1 MKGAGIV
8 KDSNDFFKDEY
19 NVEMFENPKD
29 IEKNNIERIRNER
42 EKKLYRKIISALS
55 IFLFLGTLLFFLF
68 LSIIDEDQIVSESEK
83 RNLAKRP
90 AFSVSQLF
98 SGKWTTDYENYYS
111 DNFPF
116 RDVFISLS
124 KKIETALTR
133 FSLGEDGSVIVKVEK
148 DENDFAGEKLTV
160 EDKNKQSTTAKPTT
174 AQKTTVLA
182 ENNAEYA
189 NEKDAVITS
198 SILIANKRAMELFS
212 YSDSM
217 LNNYASLINNIAK
230 SVGDNATVYS
240 LVAPTSIEF
249 YGTKQYRTGSH
260 SQRNAIE
267 KLYGMFS
274 KEVQTVDAYSVLAK
288 NTDEYIYFKTDHHWT
303 ARGAYC
309 AYTAFCNK
317 KNITLRS
324 LEDYADQGRIPGDFL
339 GTLYAQTKSDALAKN
354 PDYVEFFKPENVEG
368 KIYSSAE
375 MTDPMSFYVVARNV
389 NSSNKY
395 LAFIAGDQ
403 PLEKITT
410 QNKNG
415 KKIIVLKE
423 SYGNAFVPFLCNDYE
438 EIYVLDP
445 RKLTFNL
452 KDFVVKNSI
461 DDVLLINYAFG
472 MSNPIYTKA
481 LGEMVK

>member
-1 MKGAGIV
+1 M

-189 NEKDAVITS
+189 NEKDAVVTS

-317 KNITLRS
+317 KNITPRS

>member
-1 MKGAGIV
+1 MN
-8 KDSNDFFKDEY
+8 DSNDFFKDEY

-29 IEKNNIERIRNER
+29 IEKNNIERIRNEK
-42 EKKLYRKIISALS
+42 EKRLYRKLISALS
-55 IFLFLGTLLFFLF
+55 IFLFLGILLFFLF
-68 LSIIDEDQIVSESEK
+68 LSIIDKDQLVSESEK
-83 RNLAKRP
+83 RTLAQRP
-90 AFSVSQLF
+90 EFSASQLF
-98 SGKWTTDYENYYS
+98 LGKWTTDYENYYS

-116 RDVFISLS
+116 RDVFISVS
-124 KKIETALTR
+124 KKLETLLTR
-133 FSLGEDGSVIVKVEK
+133 FSLGENGSVIVKVEK
-148 DENDFAGEKLTV
+148 DENDFAGEKLTSE
-160 EDKNKQSTTAKPTT
+160 EDTDGTKQTTTKPTT
-174 AQKTTVLA
+174 TQKTTILA

-189 NEKDAVITS
+189 NDKDAVVTS
-198 SILIANKRAMELFS
+198 SILIANKRAMELFGYNQS
-212 YSDSM
+212 ILSK
-217 LNNYASLINNIAK
+217 YASLVNNIAK
-230 SVGDNATVYS
+230 SVGNNANVYS
-240 LVAPTSIEF
+240 LIAPTSIEF

-260 SQRNAIE
+260 SQRDAIE
-267 KLYGMFS
+267 KIYGMLDS
-274 KEVQTVDAYSVLAK
+274 NVKTVDAYSVLAK
-288 NTDEYIYFKTDHHWT
+288 NTDKYIYFKTDHHWT

-317 KNITLRS
+317 KNIVPKA

-339 GTLYAQTKSDALAKN
+339 GTLYAQTKSEVLAKN

-368 KIYSSAE
+368 KIYSSPE
-375 MTDPMSFYVVARNV
+375 MTDPMNFYVVARNV

-410 QNKNG
+410 QNKND

-452 KDFVVKNSI
+452 NDFVVKNSI